1 MHRQRLTRQQ
11 LVDLGLEDGHDV
23 GIRVLALGRQMHRE
37 VLHLVGEVVDL
48 RRPAVAE
55 LPEVVHLVEELRVH
69 ALELRIRLP
78 DLVLVARHRVQV
90 RAELRKEVGE
100 VLLRLD
106 SGSDRLADLGRR
118 VEVPFLVECLR
129 ELAAGELVERLERLR
144 GRVGRLGEEIERIGA
159 QRPVGHEVLKLIL
172 DPLPVE
178 ALRRGLGGL
187 HEQDVQLGHHLAG
200 GLQLRRGH
208 RVRARLRLLGH
219 LRRILRLRGLDA
231 AKEVVHRH
239 VVDVHVLHR
248 HGLSPFNF
256 SSCLHARRSK
266 VTARPNQGQMTWMSS
281 AAAGRSVSR
290 RAMSGPQ
297 SSPESISSPS
307 GPTME

>member
-1 MHRQRLTRQQ
+1 
-11 LVDLGLEDGHDV
+11 
-23 GIRVLALGRQMHRE
+23 MHRE
-37 VLHLVGEVVDL
+37 VLHLIGEVVDL

-78 DLVLVARHRVQV
+78 HLVLVARHRVQV
-90 RAELRKEVGE
+90 RAELRKEVGK

-106 SGSDRLADLGRR
+106 SGGDRLADLGRR

-129 ELAAGELVERLERLR
+129 ELATRELVERLERLR
-144 GRVGRLGEEIERIGA
+144 GRVGRLGEEIERITA
-159 QRPVGHEVLKLIL
+159 QRPVGHEFLKLVL
-172 DPLPVE
+172 DLLPVE
-178 ALRRGLGGL
+178 ALRRDLCGL

-200 GLQLRRGH
+200 LQLRRSH

-219 LRRILRLRGLDA
+219 LRRTLRLRGLDA

-266 VTARPNQGQMTWMSS
+266 VTAHLHDWG
-281 AAAGRSVSR
+281 
-290 RAMSGPQ
+290 
-297 SSPESISSPS
+297 
-307 GPTME
+307 